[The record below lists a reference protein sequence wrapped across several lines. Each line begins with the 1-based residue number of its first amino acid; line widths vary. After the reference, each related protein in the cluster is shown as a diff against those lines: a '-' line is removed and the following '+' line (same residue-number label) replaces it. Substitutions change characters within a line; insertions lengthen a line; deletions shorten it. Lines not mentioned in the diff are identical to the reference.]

1 MLAQLQAWVYEL
13 FAQSHASTLIT
24 IALMTVVTVVARS
37 FFFISDTEWTLPPW
51 AQRGLQYAPIAALAA
66 VVVPEVVMTQGMVIH
81 PVQDARLYG
90 ALAGC
95 CYFFWSRG
103 ASHAVL
109 GTIVCG
115 MAVYLPLHIGLG
127 W

>member
-1 MLAQLQAWVYEL
+1 MLAQLQAWIDAL
-13 FAQSHASTLIT
+13 FAQSHASTLVT
-24 IALMTVVTVVARS
+24 IGLMTVVTVVARS

-51 AQRGLQYAPIAALAA
+51 AQRGLQYAPIAALSA
-66 VVVPEVVMTQGMVIH
+66 VVIPEVVMIQGVFIH
-81 PVQDARLYG
+81 TVLDARLYG

-95 CYFFWSRG
+95 SYFFWSRG

-115 MAVYLPLHIGLG
+115 MVVYLPLHIGMG

>member
-1 MLAQLQAWVYEL
+1 MLAHLQTWLAAL
-13 FAQSHASTLIT
+13 FADSHASTLLA

-66 VVVPEVVMTQGMVIH
+66 VVIPEVVMTQGVFIH
-81 PVQDARLYG
+81 TVLDARLF
-90 ALAGC
+90 AVLAGC
-95 CYFFWSRG
+95 GYFFWSRG